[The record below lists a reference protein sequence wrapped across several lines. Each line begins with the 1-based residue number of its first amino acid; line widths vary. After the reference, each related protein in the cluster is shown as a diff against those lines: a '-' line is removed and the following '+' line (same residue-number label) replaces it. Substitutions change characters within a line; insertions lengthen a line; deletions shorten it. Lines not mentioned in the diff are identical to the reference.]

1 MIKSTGYWGK
11 RTPILWKQLNGS
23 KSPPKKQSTEYMR
36 WNRKKK
42 PSFKGKIAWM
52 LLEETKLHWIVSTNH
67 MGPGV
72 SSSRKSSASAT
83 GIFFFNNLTQV
94 DFQRHGVEIWWL
106 SRPQRSVKS
115 EKKLRGCGEMSI
127 SLNDS
132 SKTINYLSCFINS
145 RSPQR
150 EEPHLALH
158 VLLYRPLV
166 ILTQQ

>member
-83 GIFFFNNLTQV
+83 RIFFLTIWPKKIFNGMALKYDGCLYLKDLWSLRKNLGDAGKCLFHWMIVPRQ
-94 DFQRHGVEIWWL
+94 L
-106 SRPQRSVKS
+106 SFYPALLTLAVLS
-115 EKKLRGCGEMSI
+115 EKNHILPFMHFYIVRYS
-127 SLNDS
+127 
-132 SKTINYLSCFINS
+132 F
-145 RSPQR
+145 
-150 EEPHLALH
+150 
-158 VLLYRPLV
+158 
-166 ILTQQ
+166 LTQQ